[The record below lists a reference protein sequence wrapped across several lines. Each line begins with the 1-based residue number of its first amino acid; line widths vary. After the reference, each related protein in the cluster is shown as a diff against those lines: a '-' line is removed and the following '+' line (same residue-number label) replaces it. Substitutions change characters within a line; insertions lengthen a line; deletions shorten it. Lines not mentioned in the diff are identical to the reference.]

1 MPQTAQSPPRTTI
14 QHEQKTVLLL
24 GASGMLG
31 PALAHVL
38 GPGRT
43 LATHCSRPSA
53 STVFFDARHTSVQQ
67 LLEGRNGLPQAA
79 VIMLGITSIDACAR
93 EPVQTAQTNVHGI
106 IRVIDE
112 LQALGIHVTFISS
125 DGVFDGTR
133 ALSGEAHPPAPVLEY
148 GRQKVA
154 VENHL
159 ASRPTP
165 SLTVRLPKLLCT
177 RAAPNSMLHDWIRAL
192 GQPGQ
197 IKCATDQYFTP
208 LAVDDAARSI
218 TRLLDASAT
227 GLFHVAG
234 PQRLSRRELLA
245 QLVAEYSLFA
255 TPLAEILDC
264 RLGEIPTL
272 EPRPLDTSMDTALY
286 TRQFGPC
293 GLPAQD
299 VAKRAVR
306 ASFQPLSA

>member
-1 MPQTAQSPPRTTI
+1 MQQAVQWTPRTTTP
-14 QHEQKTVLLL
+14 HEHKTVLLL

-43 LATHCSRPSA
+43 LATHCSHPSA
-53 STVFFDARHTSVQQ
+53 TTVFFDVQHSTVQQ
-67 LLEGRNGLPQAA
+67 LLEGRHRLPQAA
-79 VIMLGITSIDACAR
+79 VVMLGITSIDACAR
-93 EPVQTAQTNVHGI
+93 EPRLTAQTNVHGI

-112 LQALGIHVTFISS
+112 LQSLGVPVTFIST
-125 DGVFDGTR
+125 DGVFDGNK
-133 ALSGEAHPPAPVLEY
+133 AFSGEADTPVPVLEY

-159 ASRPTP
+159 ATRSTP
-165 SLTVRLPKLLCT
+165 SLIVRLPKLLCT
-177 RAAPNSMLHDWIRAL
+177 REAPNSMLHDWIRAL
-192 GQPGQ
+192 ARPGQ

-264 RLGEIPTL
+264 RLGEIPAL